1 MNSVSK
7 DSQQM
12 LQIAKHG
19 QGRGVTR
26 TIGVRIDGSRW
37 HSSGVLRLDQ
47 AKAPGGD
54 SRLLLWALLE
64 QWRLEINV

>member
-19 QGRGVTR
+19 QGRGVIR
-26 TIGVRIDGSRW
+26 TIGVEIDGSRW
-37 HSSGVLRLDQ
+37 HSSGVLRLD
-47 AKAPGGD
+47 
-54 SRLLLWALLE
+54 
-64 QWRLEINV
+64 